1 MAIDRNQAR
10 APVLPK
16 EAVDVPE
23 IGGEVI
29 VRGLLLTERLAMFVE
44 NLPATDVA
52 TDVVPATSD
61 VVPAKAGT
69 QASGP
74 DRYIHI
80 PRMLARTV
88 LASDGDPLWTE
99 AQWQEF
105 GAVNFEASLRLF
117 RVAQRLSG
125 LDVEEARKN

>member
-10 APVLPK
+10 PPVLPK

-29 VRGLLLTERLAMFVE
+29 VRGLLLTERLALFVE
-44 NLPATDVA
+44 NLPQAQAEGEEAVIDGPVA
-52 TDVVPATSD
+52 A
-61 VVPAKAGT
+61 
-69 QASGP
+69 

-88 LASDGDPLWTE
+88 LAADGKPLWTE
-99 AQWQEF
+99 AQWEEF
-105 GAVNFEASLRLF
+105 GAVHFDVALRLF
-117 RVAQRLSG
+117 HVAQRLSG
-125 LDVEEARKN
+125 LQVEEAKKN

>member
-1 MAIDRNQAR
+1 MAIDRNQAKP
-10 APVLPK
+10 PVLPK

-29 VRGLLLTERLAMFVE
+29 VRGLLLTERLALFVE
-44 NLPATDVA
+44 NLPAAEAAGEGPAIDGPLA
-52 TDVVPATSD
+52 T
-61 VVPAKAGT
+61 
-69 QASGP
+69 

-88 LASDGDPLWTE
+88 LASDGEPLWTE

-125 LDVEEARKN
+125 LDIEEARKN

>member
-1 MAIDRNQAR
+1 MAIARNQAKP
-10 APVLPK
+10 PVLPK

-44 NLPATDVA
+44 NLPATDV
-52 TDVVPATSD
+52 VPATSD
-61 VVPAKAGT
+61 VVPAQAGT

-88 LASDGDPLWTE
+88 LASDGDPLWSE

>member
-29 VRGLLLTERLAMFVE
+29 VRGLLLTERLALFVE
-44 NLPATDVA
+44 NLPAA
-52 TDVVPATSD
+52 QA
-61 VVPAKAGT
+61 AGEEG
-69 QASGP
+69 APIDGAPSAN
-74 DRYIHI
+74 RYIHI

-88 LASDGDPLWTE
+88 LASDGEPLWTE
-99 AQWQEF
+99 TQWEEF
-105 GAVNFEASLRLF
+105 GAVHFEASLALF
-117 RVAQRLSG
+117 RTAQRLSG
-125 LDVEEARKN
+125 LDIEDARKN

>member
-29 VRGLLLTERLAMFVE
+29 VRGLLLTERLALFVE
-44 NLPATDVA
+44 NLPAA
-52 TDVVPATSD
+52 QA
-61 VVPAKAGT
+61 AGGVDNGDPPIDG
-69 QASGP
+69 APSAN
-74 DRYIHI
+74 RYIHI

-88 LASDGDPLWTE
+88 LASDGEPLWTE
-99 AQWQEF
+99 TQWEEF
-105 GAVNFEASLRLF
+105 GAVHFEASLALF
-117 RVAQRLSG
+117 RTAQRLSG
-125 LDVEEARKN
+125 LDIEDARKN